1 MIGGFLVFG
10 LGAVVAVILWP
21 ACWLFGELLGGPRQH
36 IRPY

>member
-10 LGAVVAVILWP
+10 LGAVVAVFLWQ
-21 ACWLFGELLGGPRQH
+21 ACWLFGELLGGPSQH